1 MLAQHRPQ
9 RGLGQLAGCGIE
21 ILHPDN
27 RPLRIHDTEIKHGIH
42 SHRHVIPGNDI
53 LAGHIQ
59 SDDPQVNPHH
69 LLNAGNHNDQPRA
82 FNALEPPEKEHNATL
97 VLRQDLDGRSK
108 NEQ

>member
-27 RPLRIHDTEIKHGIH
+27 RPLGIHDTEVKHGIH
-42 SHRHVIPGNDI
+42 PYRHVIAGDDV
-53 LAGHIQ
+53 LAGNIQ
-59 SDDPQVNPHH
+59 GDYPQIHPHD
-69 LLNAGNHNDQPRA
+69 LLNAGNDDDQPRA
-82 FNALEPPEKEHNATL
+82 FDTLEPPEKENNATL